1 MWPFSALTLTDPK
14 AVGQPQATLSR
25 LYTANAATKLDT
37 RCVIQA
43 AKVLEVG
50 IGIPKKKLACIH
62 ACADW
67 ILYLRG
73 LPFSFSKILCEYA
86 KIPFHNK
93 LMQIG

>member
-43 AKVLEVG
+43 AKVLELLQDSVL
-50 IGIPKKKLACIH
+50 PAAFDPRASVQKIH
-62 ACADW
+62 LHWETECGHEKRRMGT
-67 ILYLRG
+67 IYG
-73 LPFSFSKILCEYA
+73 QQE
-86 KIPFHNK
+86 
-93 LMQIG
+93 